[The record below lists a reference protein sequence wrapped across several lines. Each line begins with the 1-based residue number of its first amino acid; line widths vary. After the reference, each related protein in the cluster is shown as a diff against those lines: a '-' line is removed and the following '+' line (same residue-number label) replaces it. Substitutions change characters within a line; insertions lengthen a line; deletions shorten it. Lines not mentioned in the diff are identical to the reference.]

1 MKKSICVQLSD
12 EVKKSYAWLAEI
24 KQQNNSESLVEEA
37 LEYILSL
44 DSELEK
50 DGEKGR
56 TLSDYEGGYPNARR
70 GRKEGKKIRSSQK
83 RIRQNGRIRF
93 C

>member
-50 DGEKGR
+50 DGESD
-56 TLSDYEGGYPNARR
+56 LSR
-70 GRKEGKKIRSSQK
+70 ILK
-83 RIRQNGRIRF
+83 RVSFPIH
-93 C
+93 